1 MTDKAAPVPGIASP
15 SADGVSAQT
24 RTMLW
29 ILLIVYIFNFL
40 DRQIVNILA
49 EPIKA
54 DLGLSDTQL
63 GLLAAPAFAVFYALL
78 GIPIARY
85 ADKAGAP
92 RVRLAALALAIRSA
106 LTAVC
111 ALAQNFVPL
120 LLARIA
126 VRAGAAACTPP
137 PHSLTTYSMP
147 QDQSSPETAL

>member
-63 GLLAAPAFAVFYALL
+63 GLLAGPAFAVFYALL
-78 GIPIARY
+78 GIPIARRSEEHTSDIQSLMRISY
-85 ADKAGAP
+85 A
-92 RVRLAALALAIRSA
+92 VFCL
-106 LTAVC
+106 
-111 ALAQNFVPL
+111 
-120 LLARIA
+120 
-126 VRAGAAACTPP
+126 
-137 PHSLTTYSMP
+137 
-147 QDQSSPETAL
+147 